1 MAVMVLMAGT
11 DIEAPTYHAIWWCLQ
26 PAFCLLRISSVI
38 STVEIAHSEGG
49 KSRCGKYLSA
59 PGGVQL
65 KTGTSVN
72 IETTSIWL

>member
-11 DIEAPTYHAIWWCLQ
+11 DIETPTYYAVWWCLR
-26 PAFCLLRISSVI
+26 PAFCLLRIGSVI

-49 KSRCGKYLSA
+49 KSRCGKYLSV
-59 PGGVQL
+59 PEGVQL

-72 IETTSIWL
+72 IETTSIRL